1 MGRHQTLDGPT
12 RGRRDGPRWSDPYFC
27 EWSQV
32 VGGRVRRLRLD
43 RGWSLSDLAERVRK
57 PEGGAYTG
65 GYFSR
70 LERGWASA
78 PLYVYLAIA
87 ETLEVDPGKLLGEAE
102 VGRETTASERALLG
116 FVEAAGLAPEQA
128 IVRLAGLPG
137 PAPAPARPLRAPY
150 PAQPPDLDDPPPPKP
165 LHAPSSDLGHED
177 DDHFEEES

>member
-87 ETLEVDPGKLLGEAE
+87 ETLEVDPGKLLGEDE

-137 PAPAPARPLRAPY
+137 PAPAPAPPLRAPY